1 MKETAAHKKAR
12 LIRLLHVA
20 KSQLQMDDAAYRTLL
35 ANASRGK
42 TSSKAMGADE
52 LETALRMMK
61 AQGFVVTLRQPEN
74 GPQRP
79 AGARLR
85 RTGGNDTGAVAG
97 TAPDGRGTQPVGI
110 EPCPFCQTDDRHR
123 PPRLAGRRQCVKG
136 DRAFETVETK
146 RGGQTWR
153 MSAYPNW

>member
-74 GPQRP
+74 GRKDLPVRDY
-79 AGARLR
+79 GAQVAMIRGLWLELHQM
-85 RTGGNDTGAVAG
+85 GAVRSPSELSLARFVKRMTG
-97 TAPDGRGTQPVGI
+97 TDHHGWLDADNASKV
-110 EPCPFCQTDDRHR
+110 
-123 PPRLAGRRQCVKG
+123 
-136 DRAFETVETK
+136 VEHLK
-146 RGGQTWR
+146 QWKQREEAKHGG
-153 MSAYPNW
+153 